1 MPPTTNHVAP
11 PASLTPADPA
21 WAGWDRAY
29 TRALPRLTGRR
40 DLTAVVAPGAGAGA
54 PACYHPDH
62 RRIEIN
68 AVHIGTHPDVTD
80 PRRATHKQQAPT
92 GYGLLVHEA
101 AHAAHTRWRIP
112 DHTPPLVAA
121 AARLLEES
129 RAEAHQRTRRRGD
142 RRWLRHTAATLINR
156 DTAPTDDLWHAAQI
170 AGLLL
175 ARVDARILT
184 HRDVVTIRGAVATI
198 LGRSRLHQLRE
209 LWRAAQATGD
219 DDTDTMLA
227 LARRWCTTLGIDPDR
242 QPQPPAP
249 DAGVFAGLL
258 ADAIDDWL
266 DHTTVASLS
275 GGGSRGVDRVGRL
288 SRQHPIPAA
297 WTSRPPRPD
306 EHAAARRLATQ
317 LATAHSQPEP
327 ATHPSATPPG
337 RLRTRHAI
345 TRRAQIATGSLPT
358 ATPWQHRHTM
368 PPPRPR
374 LHLAILVDISGSMT
388 SYAAPL
394 SSAAWILAH
403 AAHTHHATITT
414 IAFGP
419 SVTLLTPPRHRPRQV
434 HEIRPAGGTDTFPD
448 AIKLAD
454 QLLQLRNPHTSRLL
468 AVVSDGHLADPAAA
482 QQLLT
487 TLHRSGCRV
496 LWLAPT
502 GISATPFTHTTTID
516 VADPVD
522 AIAHI
527 SQAALD
533 ALAAPTG
540 RRR

>member
-1 MPPTTNHVAP
+1 MASTSSHLAP
-11 PASLTPADPA
+11 PAGLTAPDPA

-40 DLTAVVAPGAGAGA
+40 DLTAVVAPGAGSGA

-68 AVHIGTHPDVTD
+68 AVHVGDHPHIAD
-80 PRRATHKQQAPT
+80 PRRATHKQAAPT
-92 GYGLLVHEA
+92 GYGLLIHEA
-101 AHAAHTRWRIP
+101 AHAAHTRWSIP
-112 DHTPPLVAA
+112 AGTPPVVAA

-129 RAEAHQRTRRRGD
+129 RAEAHQRARRRGD
-142 RRWLRHTAATLINR
+142 RRWLRHTAGTLINR
-156 DTAPTDDLWHAAQI
+156 DTAPADDPWHAGQV

-175 ARVDARILT
+175 ARVDARILS
-184 HRDVVTIRGAVATI
+184 HRDVRAIRAAVTTI
-198 LGRSRLHQLRE
+198 LGRGRLRQLRD
-209 LWRAAQATGD
+209 LWRQAQATAD
-219 DDTDTMLA
+219 DDTDTMLT
-227 LARRWCTTLGIDPDR
+227 LARAWCTTLGIDPDR
-242 QPQPPAP
+242 QPQPPTP
-249 DAGVFAGLL
+249 DPGLFPGRL

-266 DHTTVASLS
+266 DHAPVIACTS
-275 GGGSRGVDRVGRL
+275 GGTGIERVGRL
-288 SRQHPIPAA
+288 ARTHPIPAA

-317 LATAHSQPEP
+317 LAAAHTQPELATRP
-327 ATHPSATPPG
+327 AATPPG

-345 TRRAQIATGSLPT
+345 TRQAQVAAGSLPT

-388 SYAAPL
+388 SYSTPL

-403 AAHTHHATITT
+403 AAHTHHATTATIT
-414 IAFGP
+414 FGP
-419 SVTLLTPPRHRPRQV
+419 SVTLLTPPRHKPQHV
-434 HEIRPAGGTDTFPD
+434 HEIQPAGGTDTFPD

-454 QLLQLRNPHTSRLL
+454 QLLQLRRPGTTRLL
-468 AVVSDGHLADPAAA
+468 TVVSDAHLANPDAA

-487 TLHRSGCRV
+487 TLHHTGCRI

-502 GISATPFTHTTTID
+502 GISATPFTHTTTIQI
-516 VADPVD
+516 ADPVE
-522 AIAHI
+522 ATTHI
-527 SQAALD
+527 SRAALD
-533 ALAAPTG
+533 ALATPG
-540 RRR
+540 GGGS